1 MAHHDY
7 TFREYLELEAFSN
20 VKHEFLDGEIYAMSG
35 GTPTHAA
42 LTAAVLSHLFSQL
55 RGSTGRV
62 YSSDLK
68 IRVSETGLTT
78 YPDVSIVCGT
88 LQTDPESDLVATNP
102 RLLVEVLS
110 DSTINYDRGKK
121 LDHYRRIP
129 SLQVVLLVWQ
139 REVRV
144 EIHRRAADGAWSATT
159 AASGELLR
167 LDEVGAELSAD
178 DVYADAGAVPIAS
191 RG

>member
-42 LTAAVLSHLFSQL
+42 LTAAVSGQLFAQL
-55 RGSTGRV
+55 RGSTCRM

-68 IRVSETGLTT
+68 IRVTETGLTT
-78 YPDVSIVCGT
+78 YPDLSIVCGT

-102 RLLVEVLS
+102 RVIVEVLS

-121 LDHYRRIP
+121 LDHYRRIA
-129 SLQVVLLVWQ
+129 SLQIVLLVWQ
-139 REVRV
+139 RGARM
-144 EIHRRAADGAWSATT
+144 EIHRRAPGGEWSATT
-159 AASGELLR
+159 AGSGELVG
-167 LDEVGAELSAD
+167 LDEVGATLSVD

-191 RG
+191 QG